1 MTSILDTIRN
11 DRIAALLMG
20 LSVLFGTAYLF
31 DDLGLGAPYPL
42 NVAIKAAGIVLLAA
56 IALRL
61 RHPVLAL
68 GLAFG
73 ALGDIFLALE
83 PVQLPLGIAAFG
95 LGHLVY
101 IYLFARI
108 RLDRGSRGSWS
119 RLAALAL
126 VAYGIAML
134 SWLQPYFGDLRLAA
148 SIYNGIIIV
157 MAILALI
164 GRAPALALAGALLF
178 VISDSGLAVRLF
190 TGYLDDAGWVVWITY
205 YFGQAGIALGLAAG
219 HPVAK
224 DNRSVR

>member
-1 MTSILDTIRN
+1 MTSIVRTIRK
-11 DRIAALLMG
+11 DRLVAVLLG
-20 LSVLFGTAYLF
+20 LSVVFGALYLF
-31 DDLGLGAPYPL
+31 DDFGLGAPYPF

-61 RHPVLAL
+61 SHPVLAL
-68 GLAFG
+68 GLALG

-101 IYLFARI
+101 IYLFGRI
-108 RLDRGSRGSWS
+108 RLEQGSRGSWS

-134 SWLQPYFGDLRLAA
+134 SWLQPYFGDLRVTA

-178 VISDSGLAVRLF
+178 VISDSVLAVRLF
-190 TGYLDDAGWVVWITY
+190 TGWLGDAGWVVWVTY
-205 YFGQAGIALGLAAG
+205 YLGQAGIALGLAAPADG
-219 HPVAK
+219 
-224 DNRSVR
+224 RE